1 MHELSVC
8 QGMLGQ
14 VSNIARE
21 HGAESVSRITVR
33 IGPLSGVEPRLLKEA
48 FTIARM
54 GSVAAEAELLI
65 EELSVRV
72 HCSQCG
78 ADSNVTSNRLVC
90 ANCGDWQ
97 TQLVSG
103 DELLLASVELNNP
116 THEEPLSPGLQS
128 ESR

>member
-1 MHELSVC
+1 MHEFSIC

-14 VSNIARE
+14 VTNIVRE
-21 HGAESVSRITVR
+21 HGAESVSHIRVR

-48 FTIARM
+48 FTIARA
-54 GSVAAEAELLI
+54 GGVAAEAELLI

-78 ADSNVTSNRLVC
+78 ADSDATPNRLLC
-90 ANCGDWQ
+90 ADCGNWQ
-97 TQLVSG
+97 TQLISG
-103 DELLLASVELNNP
+103 DELLLASVELNGP
-116 THEEPLSPGLQS
+116 AHEEPLSPGLQS